1 MTFAY
6 HRYEA
11 LKAFLNQFSKFKASP
26 LARSATHYVTL
37 PQAWGLPDPSIAAAA
52 ANNNTQP
59 PLGGG
64 EAQAERST
72 DNSSATGGGEPTAS
86 PSDESG
92 LPPYATSRAMIAECC
107 GLGAEAY
114 GKHGPD
120 VDLFLE
126 QAVIAVRDAVLMG
139 TLNHQVEPGLRL
151 SPNRFAHLC
160 SSHMEPLA
168 RCMGIRRMTPE

>member
-1 MTFAY
+1 MLALHRWFSCPKPSN
-6 HRYEA
+6 RYEA
-11 LKAFLNQFSKFKASP
+11 LKIFLHQFSKFKAAP

-52 ANNNTQP
+52 ANNSTQP

-64 EAQAERST
+64 AAQAEG
-72 DNSSATGGGEPTAS
+72 SADVPHADGGGEPAASS

-92 LPPYATSRAMIAECC
+92 LPPFATSRAMIAECC
-107 GLGAEAY
+107 GLGSEAY

-126 QAVIAVRDAVLMG
+126 QAV
-139 TLNHQVEPGLRL
+139 LR
-151 SPNRFAHLC
+151 
-160 SSHMEPLA
+160 
-168 RCMGIRRMTPE
+168 